1 MSFLFFDCN
10 LYTHTQV
17 EQSSNEN
24 GNVTQKH
31 IELLESIVKSDENEL
46 EPIDKHD
53 VFHNFFI
60 VLDELVSK
68 WKINF
73 CGLRKYLI
81 ATTKYRQL
89 KNIDCNVDG
98 KSITSKPNKQRVSS
112 IVIPFGD
119 RMKDQD
125 DRGNKQIV
133 VNQQKNDIWGIKNI
147 TIRLDD
153 VLSGED
159 VLVLSSGNE
168 KAKKTDHYEIKM
180 RVNVP
185 IAGYIPTQYN
195 NKWNECDIFEIK
207 VNQLEKMSV
216 ELIITNYHSLEQLM
230 STLNVLPIT

>member
-180 RVNVP
+180 RVNLP